1 MSDLFKIRGFL
12 PYVCM
17 LFLNAFVDL
26 GHKITIQNTVFKTY
40 DGDALIILTAI
51 VNALILLP
59 FILLFTPA
67 GFLADKFPKN
77 RVMRTTAWGVVG
89 LTCLITLFYHLGWFW
104 AAFAMTFLLA
114 VQSAFYGPA
123 KYGYI
128 REIAGKERLAR
139 ANGVVQATTTIA
151 ILTGTFAFSILFE
164 MFLAEAVFST
174 KEDVLIA
181 IKGIGWFLIAGAL
194 VELKLSYRLPTVH
207 EPDRNL
213 RFDWVKYRTGRY
225 LAENLNAVRSREVI
239 LLSIIGLA
247 IMWSIG
253 QVLLAAFPAFA
264 KDNLGVTDVR
274 VIQGTLACAGIGI
287 MLGSLIAGI
296 ISKNYIETG
305 LIPIGAAGV
314 AVCLS
319 ILPWLDSMQ
328 AHAVNIMLLGM
339 LSGLFIIPLNALIQ
353 FHAGERILGRVLAGN
368 SLIQNVVMLS
378 FLALTVLFSMRGISN
393 LLFPLLTV
401 VALGGA
407 IYTVY
412 KLPQSLVRLILTLV
426 IGESYWLH
434 VQGFKHF
441 PDTGGVLMLGK
452 NIRKNFW
459 LFVQMASPRQIR
471 FVADRNIFGRLY
483 NKLFFGFFRA
493 VPGAPNPATRQ
504 TVIELLEAGE
514 VVCPWSDSIRKDAE
528 WLASLRSNNGNPDR
542 WVTLP
547 YTINIYGVENSKTDH
562 IVITFEKTETGPGT
576 NAGTLGTDLK
586 SVP

>member
-40 DGDALIILTAI
+40 EGDALIILTAI

-59 FILLFTPA
+59 FVLLFTPA

-77 RVMRTTAWGVVG
+77 RVMRTTAWGAVV
-89 LTCLITLFYHLGWFW
+89 LTSLITLFYHLGWFW

-114 VQSAFYGPA
+114 VQSAFYSPA

-139 ANGVVQATTTIA
+139 ANGVVQATTTTA
-151 ILTGTFAFSILFE
+151 ILTGTFAFSISFE
-164 MFLAEAVFST
+164 MFLADVVFST
-174 KEDVLIA
+174 KEEVMLA
-181 IKGIGWFLIAGAL
+181 IKATGWFLIAGAL
-194 VELKLSYRLPTVH
+194 VELMLSYRLPTVH
-207 EPDRNL
+207 EPDKHL

-253 QVLLAAFPAFA
+253 QVLLAAYPSFA

-274 VIQGTLACAGIGI
+274 IIQGTLACAGIGI
-287 MLGSLIAGI
+287 MLGSLIAGR
-296 ISKNYIETG
+296 ISKNYIEIG
-305 LIPIGAAGV
+305 LIPVGALGV
-314 AVCLS
+314 AACLF
-319 ILPWLDSMQ
+319 ILPGLNSVP
-328 AHAVNIMLLGM
+328 AHAINILLLGM

-393 LLFPLLTV
+393 MLFPLLTV

-407 IYTVY
+407 VYTVY
-412 KLPQSLVRLILTLV
+412 KLPQSLVRLLMTMMLGETYHLTV
-426 IGESYWLH
+426 E
-434 VQGFKHF
+434 GFKNF
-441 PDTGGVLMLGK
+441 PDTGGVLMTGRRL
-452 NIRKNFW
+452 RRTLW
-459 LFVQMASPRQIR
+459 PFVQMAAPRQIR
-471 FVADRNIFGRLY
+471 FVMDEKAYPGLHK
-483 NKLFFGFFRA
+483 KLLFNLFRA
-493 VPGAPNPATRQ
+493 VPGAPDPATRQ
-504 TVIELLEAGE
+504 TIIELLEAGE
-514 VVCPWSDSIRKDAE
+514 VVCPWFVETLENAGGLAALRNIDNKSGRWAELPFSFGMKDGRKPSVD
-528 WLASLRSNNGNPDR
+528 
-542 WVTLP
+542 
-547 YTINIYGVENSKTDH
+547 Y
-562 IVITFEKTETGPGT
+562 IVITFEKPV
-576 NAGTLGTDLK
+576 
-586 SVP
+586 S

>member
-1 MSDLFKIRGFL
+1 MSGLFKIRGFF

-40 DGDALIILTAI
+40 EGDALIILTAI

-77 RVMRTTAWGVVG
+77 RVMRTTAWGAVV
-89 LTCLITLFYHLGWFW
+89 LTSLITLFYHLGWFW

-114 VQSAFYGPA
+114 VQSAFYSPA

-139 ANGVVQATTTIA
+139 ANGVVQATTTTA
-151 ILTGTFAFSILFE
+151 ILTGTFAFSISFE
-164 MFLAEAVFST
+164 MFLADVVFST
-174 KEDVLIA
+174 KEEVMLA
-181 IKGIGWFLIAGAL
+181 IKATGWFLIAGAL
-194 VELKLSYRLPTVH
+194 VELMLSYRLPTVH
-207 EPDRNL
+207 EPDKNL

-253 QVLLAAFPAFA
+253 QVLLAAYPSFA

-274 VIQGTLACAGIGI
+274 IIQGTLACAGIGI
-287 MLGSLIAGI
+287 MLGSLIAGR
-296 ISKNYIETG
+296 ISKNYIEIG
-305 LIPIGAAGV
+305 LIPIGAVGV
-314 AVCLS
+314 AVCLF
-319 ILPWLDSMQ
+319 ILPGLNSVP
-328 AHAVNIMLLGM
+328 AHAINILLLGM

-378 FLALTVLFSMRGISN
+378 FLVLTVLFSMRGISN

-407 IYTVY
+407 VYTVY
-412 KLPQSLVRLILTLV
+412 KLPQSLVRLLMTMMLGETYHLTV
-426 IGESYWLH
+426 E
-434 VQGFKHF
+434 GFKNF
-441 PDTGGVLMLGK
+441 PDTGGVLMTGRRL
-452 NIRKNFW
+452 RRTLW
-459 LFVQMASPRQIR
+459 PFVQMAAPRQIR
-471 FVADRNIFGRLY
+471 FVVDEKAYTGWHK
-483 NKLFFGFFRA
+483 KLLFNLFRA
-493 VPGAPNPATRQ
+493 VPGAPDLATRQ
-504 TVIELLEAGE
+504 TIIELLEAGE
-514 VVCPWSDSIRKDAE
+514 VVCPWFVETLENAGGLANLRNIDNKSGRWAELPFSFGMKDGRKPSVD
-528 WLASLRSNNGNPDR
+528 
-542 WVTLP
+542 
-547 YTINIYGVENSKTDH
+547 Y
-562 IVITFEKTETGPGT
+562 IVITFEKPV
-576 NAGTLGTDLK
+576 
-586 SVP
+586 S

>member
-1 MSDLFKIRGFL
+1 MSDLFRIRGFL
-12 PYVCM
+12 PYVTM

-40 DGDALIILTAI
+40 EGDTLIILTAI

-77 RVMRTTAWGVVG
+77 RVMRTTAWGAVV
-89 LTCLITLFYHLGWFW
+89 LTSLITLFYHLGWFW

-114 VQSAFYGPA
+114 VQSAFYSPS

-139 ANGVVQATTTIA
+139 ANGVVQATTTTA
-151 ILTGTFAFSILFE
+151 ILTGTFAFSISFE
-164 MFLAEAVFST
+164 MFLADVVFST
-174 KEDVLIA
+174 KEDVLLA
-181 IKGIGWFLIAGAL
+181 IKATGWFLIAGAL
-194 VELKLSYRLPTVH
+194 VELMLSYRLPTVH
-207 EPDRNL
+207 EPDKNL

-253 QVLLAAFPAFA
+253 QVLLAAYPSFA

-274 VIQGTLACAGIGI
+274 IIQGTLACAGIGI
-287 MLGSLIAGI
+287 MLGSLIAGR

-305 LIPIGAAGV
+305 LIPVGAVGV
-314 AVCLS
+314 AVCLF
-319 ILPWLDSMQ
+319 ILPGLGSVP
-328 AHAVNIMLLGM
+328 AHAVNILLLGM

-378 FLALTVLFSMRGISN
+378 FLVLTVLFSMRGISN

-412 KLPQSLVRLILTLV
+412 KLPQSLVRFIVTMA
-426 IGESYWLH
+426 IGYRYRLD
-434 VQGFKHF
+434 VRGFSHF
-441 PDTGGVLMLGK
+441 PDTGGVLMQGRYTGLADWTF
-452 NIRKNFW
+452 I
-459 LFVQMASPRQIR
+459 QMAAPRQIR
-471 FVADRNIFGRLY
+471 FVMDESIRRKWYAR
-483 NKLFFGFFRA
+483 KFFEFFRA
-493 VPGAPNPATRQ
+493 FPGAPDQSTQDTIAD
-504 TVIELLEAGE
+504 LLNAGE
-514 VVCPWSDSIRKDAE
+514 VVCPWSSATSDNAK
-528 WLASLRSNNGNPDR
+528 WLETLNSGSGKPAR

-547 YTINIYGVENSKTDH
+547 FSISGSPGSEAPSRD
-562 IVITFEKTETGPGT
+562 IVIGFDAPG
-576 NAGTLGTDLK
+576 
-586 SVP
+586 